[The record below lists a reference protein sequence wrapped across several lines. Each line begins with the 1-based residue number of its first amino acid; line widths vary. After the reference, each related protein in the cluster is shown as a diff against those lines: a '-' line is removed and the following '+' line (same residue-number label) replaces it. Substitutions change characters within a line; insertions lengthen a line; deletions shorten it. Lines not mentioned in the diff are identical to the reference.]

1 MSIPLFWGGKF
12 IISPLQQIK
21 ILYIYN
27 QTWVFSQELNHVSG
41 LMGTSPPQKKGGGG
55 WSLDFNQKLS
65 SMLYILQRNSLK
77 RTPHSFS
84 AHFSPKL
91 SNISIKIAISLTLFS
106 SEKQKPTHTHMYTV
120 YQHMPNTET
129 LSSDSYEKN
138 VGFDKTGSLLD
149 WSSRRRRDTKKL
161 TV

>member
-1 MSIPLFWGGKF
+1 MF
-12 IISPLQQIK
+12 Q
-21 ILYIYN
+21 
-27 QTWVFSQELNHVSG
+27 VSWE
-41 LMGTSPPQKKGGGG
+41 PPPPPKKKGGG

-129 LSSDSYEKN
+129 LSSDSYEKK